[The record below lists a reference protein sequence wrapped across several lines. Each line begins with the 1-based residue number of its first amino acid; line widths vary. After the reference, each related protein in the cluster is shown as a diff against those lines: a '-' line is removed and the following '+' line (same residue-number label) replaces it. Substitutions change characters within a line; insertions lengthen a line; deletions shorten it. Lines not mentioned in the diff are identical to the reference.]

1 MQLPYID
8 SLRCP
13 RCKNSLRVTE
23 VNSQTEEIDEAAV
36 ACEKS
41 HLWKVEEGI
50 ISLIYPPITEEDKK
64 WISEY
69 DEMAEGYDE
78 LVLQYNDWLG
88 VDIMKERQNLAQFI
102 PIEGPA
108 RIIDVSV
115 GTAANFMALS
125 NVFKDKMGRF
135 NLHGLDLSRG
145 MLRVSQRKARERN
158 LTLSLVHSNVFNIPY
173 KDDFFDIVIHSG
185 GINTFSDIPRAFSE
199 MLRIVKKD
207 GFVIVND
214 EGLSP
219 AKRETEDGKSIIENN
234 KLFAAR
240 PPLEHLPENAKDVE
254 VTYILND
261 TFYQIVFR
269 K

>member
-1 MQLPYID
+1 MQLPHLD

-13 RCKNSLRVTE
+13 RCKKSLRVTE

-36 ACEKS
+36 SCEKD
-41 HLWKVEEGI
+41 HLWKVEQGI
-50 ISLIYPPITEEDKK
+50 ISLVHPPITEEDKK

-69 DEMAEGYDE
+69 DGMAEGYDE